1 MNLKLLFGLVN
12 SHLALKDL
20 KTARL
25 ILDES
30 IENYPKSELLLFN
43 YAKVEE
49 DLFNYD
55 KAIKLYEKGLI
66 LNPKNFKALSNLGGL
81 YQKVNSYDR
90 AIEIYKKKVDLQPD
104 LIHLKISLVTCKA
117 FACDWSDPKF
127 TQNVLKNIDG
137 MSQEV
142 CPFALLPFE
151 DNPENQLKRAKYF
164 FETKYKRIS
173 EDISYVP
180 KKKIRVGYF
189 SADFRKHA
197 VMYLIKGLFD
207 YHDKEKFD
215 IYIYSLSSKEDELT
229 NQLKKNVCVFR
240 DFSNISDEKAAFI
253 ARGDSLDIAIDLMG
267 YTKNMR
273 LSIFSLRVAP
283 IQISYLGYPG
293 FPVPIV

>member
-1 MNLKLLFGLVN
+1 MPKGFGKSSKKKILKDARYLKFYNEEKLAKDLLKNKKIDTAKNIYFKLVQNGYQSFEVFYNLGFISIQEKKYQKAIKYLNDAKSLSKEMNLKLLFGLVN

-90 AIEIYKKKVDLQPD
+90 AIEIYKKAVDLQPD

-137 MSQEV
+137 M
-142 CPFALLPFE
+142 F
-151 DNPENQLKRAKYF
+151 KRFVRLRYCHL
-164 FETKYKRIS
+164 RI
-173 EDISYVP
+173 IP
-180 KKKIRVGYF
+180 KI
-189 SADFRKHA
+189 
-197 VMYLIKGLFD
+197 
-207 YHDKEKFD
+207 
-215 IYIYSLSSKEDELT
+215 
-229 NQLKKNVCVFR
+229 N
-240 DFSNISDEKAAFI
+240 
-253 ARGDSLDIAIDLMG
+253 
-267 YTKNMR
+267 
-273 LSIFSLRVAP
+273 
-283 IQISYLGYPG
+283 
-293 FPVPIV
+293 